1 MEKFY
6 ITTSIFYAS
15 AKPHIGNSYE
25 VVLTDA
31 LARFKRLQGYDV
43 CFHTGTDEHGEKVQ
57 NYAQKNNQTPKQYV
71 DKIAAEV
78 QRIDK
83 LLNISYDKFVRTT
96 DEYHKKTVQKI
107 FTKLY
112 ENGDIY
118 KGVYEGLYCTPC
130 ESFFTQSQLIE
141 GKCPDCGREVHKTK
155 EEAYFLKLSKWN
167 EWLADYIEKHP
178 NFITPESRK
187 NEIVNNFIKPGVQ
200 DLCVTRTSFDW
211 GIEVPFDTKHVIYV
225 WIDALANYITFL
237 GYDPEKETKKFKKYW
252 PADVHVIGKDILRF
266 HTIYWPVML
275 KALDLEMP
283 KKIFGHPWVL
293 ASDSDKMSKSKGNVL
308 YADDLVS
315 EFGTDAIR
323 YYLMHEIP
331 YGHDGNIS
339 RLLIIDKINSDLAN
353 TMGNLVNRTIN
364 MCLKYFDGNI
374 YKNNQNEPVDDELI
388 NACTS
393 LNQKISEKMDELK
406 IAEALENIMS
416 IYRLANKYIDQT
428 EPWKLAKD
436 ENKKERLKTVLYNL
450 IEAIRVATV
459 YLQAFL
465 PETAEK
471 IFKQI
476 NTNEKDISSTLKFNG
491 TYTKV
496 GNPEILFARIE
507 KM

>member
-1 MEKFY
+1 
-6 ITTSIFYAS
+6 
-15 AKPHIGNSYE
+15 
-25 VVLTDA
+25 
-31 LARFKRLQGYDV
+31 
-43 CFHTGTDEHGEKVQ
+43 
-57 NYAQKNNQTPKQYV
+57 
-71 DKIAAEV
+71 
-78 QRIDK
+78 
-83 LLNISYDKFVRTT
+83 
-96 DEYHKKTVQKI
+96 
-107 FTKLY
+107 
-112 ENGDIY
+112 
-118 KGVYEGLYCTPC
+118 
-130 ESFFTQSQLIE
+130 
-141 GKCPDCGREVHKTK
+141 
-155 EEAYFLKLSKWN
+155 
-167 EWLADYIEKHP
+167 
-178 NFITPESRK
+178 
-187 NEIVNNFIKPGVQ
+187 
-200 DLCVTRTSFDW
+200 
-211 GIEVPFDTKHVIYV
+211 
-225 WIDALANYITFL
+225 
-237 GYDPEKETKKFKKYW
+237 
-252 PADVHVIGKDILRF
+252 
-266 HTIYWPVML
+266 ML